1 LYPVPGRCYTSS
13 RVLNP
18 THKQFVK
25 TGAVQ
30 LDGPN
35 FVTERFAPKE
45 GLGGML
51 SRTEFTR
58 ALTQLA
64 AEKNLPLEVVVDL
77 LKRGIVTAFRRELGT
92 QNVRADISV
101 STGTIRVFVTKTVV
115 EKVEDPRTQISLA
128 EARRY
133 KPDAQVGQVIEVEIP
148 QDSVGRIAAQTA
160 RQVFLQGIK
169 EAEREDIYRNYLDQ
183 VGEIV
188 TGIVQRVDSKQV
200 TLDLGK
206 VEAILPA
213 SEQIPGETYRPGQRL
228 KAYLME
234 VRKTPKGPQLVVS
247 RTHKEFL
254 KRLLEM
260 EVPEVYNG
268 IVEIKAIARE
278 PGSRSK
284 VAVWS
289 RQPGVDARGACI
301 GLRGVRIQ
309 NIVNE
314 LSGEK
319 VDVVLWS
326 PDPAVF
332 VAEALSPAQVLSVE
346 INEAEKTATVIVP
359 DRQLSLAIG
368 KEGQNARLAA
378 RLTGW
383 RIDIKAA
390 SVARAERLAKE
401 AEAAAQAAVEAA
413 VAPEPTAAAAGPV
426 PEAVPAEAPPEV
438 EPVAAAVPEEAVP
451 VAAEAV
457 AEPVEVAP
465 EPEPVAEAPR
475 VLRFAEDLQITRELD
490 LKKKKGEEER
500 APPGKPKKAK
510 RPRVTVELE
519 EEEEYEEL
527 LRRIR

>member
-1 LYPVPGRCYTSS
+1 
-13 RVLNP
+13 
-18 THKQFVK
+18 
-25 TGAVQ
+25 
-30 LDGPN
+30 
-35 FVTERFAPKE
+35 
-45 GLGGML
+45 ML
-51 SRTEFTR
+51 ARTEFAR

-64 AEKNLPLEVVVDL
+64 TEKNLPLEVVVDL
-77 LKRGIVTAFRRELGT
+77 LKRGIVTAFKRELGT
-92 QNVRADISV
+92 PNVRAEISV
-101 STGTIRVFVTKTVV
+101 SAGTIRVYVAKTVV
-115 EKVEDPRTQISLA
+115 EKVEDPRTQLSLA
-128 EARRY
+128 EARRI
-133 KPDAQVGQVIEVEIP
+133 KPDVKVGQTIEVEVP

-206 VEAILPA
+206 VEAVLPA
-213 SEQIPGETYRPGQRL
+213 SDQIPGEVYRPGQRL
-228 KAYLME
+228 KALLLE
-234 VRKTPKGPQLVVS
+234 VRKTPKGPQLIVS
-247 RTHKEFL
+247 RTHKDFL
-254 KRLLEM
+254 KRLLEL
-260 EVPEVYNG
+260 EVPEIYNG

-314 LSGEK
+314 LNGEK
-319 VDVVLWS
+319 IDIVLWN
-326 PDPAVF
+326 PDPAIF

-390 SVARAERLAKE
+390 SVARAERLVKE
-401 AEAAAQAAVEAA
+401 AEAAAATQVAVEVAPPAPEPAPVPEVTPEPEVVPEPEPVVAAEMAAAPAAEEAAPEPVA
-413 VAPEPTAAAAGPV
+413 VAPEPV
-426 PEAVPAEAPPEV
+426 L
-438 EPVAAAVPEEAVP
+438 EP
-451 VAAEAV
+451 
-457 AEPVEVAP
+457 
-465 EPEPVAEAPR
+465 PR
-475 VLRFAEDLQITRELD
+475 VLRFAEDLQISRELD
-490 LKKKKGEEER
+490 VKRKKGEEER

-519 EEEEYEEL
+519 EEEAYEEL

>member
-1 LYPVPGRCYTSS
+1 
-13 RVLNP
+13 
-18 THKQFVK
+18 
-25 TGAVQ
+25 
-30 LDGPN
+30 
-35 FVTERFAPKE
+35 
-45 GLGGML
+45 
-51 SRTEFTR
+51 
-58 ALTQLA
+58 
-64 AEKNLPLEVVVDL
+64 
-77 LKRGIVTAFRRELGT
+77 
-92 QNVRADISV
+92 
-101 STGTIRVFVTKTVV
+101 
-115 EKVEDPRTQISLA
+115 
-128 EARRY
+128 
-133 KPDAQVGQVIEVEIP
+133 
-148 QDSVGRIAAQTA
+148 
-160 RQVFLQGIK
+160 
-169 EAEREDIYRNYLDQ
+169 
-183 VGEIV
+183 
-188 TGIVQRVDSKQV
+188 VDSKQV

-401 AEAAAQAAVEAA
+401 AAAAAQAAVEAA

>member
-1 LYPVPGRCYTSS
+1 
-13 RVLNP
+13 
-18 THKQFVK
+18 
-25 TGAVQ
+25 
-30 LDGPN
+30 
-35 FVTERFAPKE
+35 
-45 GLGGML
+45 ML
-51 SRTEFTR
+51 ARTEFAR

-64 AEKNLPLEVVVDL
+64 TEKNLPLEVVVDL
-77 LKRGIVTAFRRELGT
+77 LKRGIVTAFKRELGT
-92 QNVRADISV
+92 PNVRAEISV
-101 STGTIRVFVTKTVV
+101 SAGTIRVYVAKTVV
-115 EKVEDPRTQISLA
+115 EKVEDPRTQLSLA
-128 EARRY
+128 EARRI
-133 KPDAQVGQVIEVEIP
+133 KPDVKVGQTIEVEVP

-206 VEAILPA
+206 VEGYLPA
-213 SEQIPGETYRPGQRL
+213 SDQIPGEVYRPGQRL
-228 KAYLME
+228 KALLLE
-234 VRKTPKGPQLVVS
+234 VRKTPKGPQLIVS
-247 RTHKEFL
+247 RTHKDFL
-254 KRLLEM
+254 KRLLEL
-260 EVPEVYNG
+260 EVPEIYNG

-314 LSGEK
+314 LNGEK
-319 VDVVLWS
+319 IDIVLWN
-326 PDPAVF
+326 PDPAIF

-390 SVARAERLAKE
+390 SVARAERLVKE
-401 AEAAAQAAVEAA
+401 AEAAAATQVAVEVAPPAPEPAPVPEVTPEPEVVPEPEPVVAAEMAAAPAAEEAAPEPVA
-413 VAPEPTAAAAGPV
+413 VAPEPV
-426 PEAVPAEAPPEV
+426 L
-438 EPVAAAVPEEAVP
+438 EP
-451 VAAEAV
+451 
-457 AEPVEVAP
+457 
-465 EPEPVAEAPR
+465 PR
-475 VLRFAEDLQITRELD
+475 VLRFAEDLQISRELD
-490 LKKKKGEEER
+490 VKRKKGEEER

-519 EEEEYEEL
+519 EEEAYEEL

>member
-1 LYPVPGRCYTSS
+1 
-13 RVLNP
+13 
-18 THKQFVK
+18 
-25 TGAVQ
+25 
-30 LDGPN
+30 
-35 FVTERFAPKE
+35 
-45 GLGGML
+45 ML
-51 SRTEFTR
+51 ARTEFAR

-64 AEKNLPLEVVVDL
+64 TEKNLPLEVVVDL
-77 LKRGIVTAFRRELGT
+77 LKRGIVTAFKRELGT
-92 QNVRADISV
+92 PNVRAEISV
-101 STGTIRVFVTKTVV
+101 SAGTIRVYVAKTVV
-115 EKVEDPRTQISLA
+115 EKVEDPRTQLSLA
-128 EARRY
+128 EARRI
-133 KPDAQVGQVIEVEIP
+133 KPDVKVGQTIEVEVP

-206 VEAILPA
+206 VEAVLPA
-213 SEQIPGETYRPGQRL
+213 SDQIPGEVYRPGQRL
-228 KAYLME
+228 KALLLE
-234 VRKTPKGPQLVVS
+234 VRKTPKGPQLIVS
-247 RTHKEFL
+247 RTHKDFL
-254 KRLLEM
+254 KRLLEL
-260 EVPEVYNG
+260 EVPEIYNG

-314 LSGEK
+314 LNGEK
-319 VDVVLWS
+319 IDIVLWN
-326 PDPAVF
+326 PDPAIF

-390 SVARAERLAKE
+390 SVARAERLVKE
-401 AEAAAQAAVEAA
+401 AEAAAATQVAVEVAPP
-413 VAPEPTAAAAGPV
+413 APEPAPV
-426 PEAVPAEAPPEV
+426 PEVTPEPEV
-438 EPVAAAVPEEAVP
+438 V
-451 VAAEAV
+451 
-457 AEPVEVAP
+457 P
-465 EPEPVAEAPR
+465 EPEPVAAEMAAAPAAEEAAPEPVAVAPEPVLEPPR
-475 VLRFAEDLQITRELD
+475 VLRFAEDLQISRELD
-490 LKKKKGEEER
+490 VKRKKGEEER

>member
-1 LYPVPGRCYTSS
+1 
-13 RVLNP
+13 
-18 THKQFVK
+18 
-25 TGAVQ
+25 
-30 LDGPN
+30 
-35 FVTERFAPKE
+35 
-45 GLGGML
+45 ML

-92 QNVRADISV
+92 QNVRAEISV
-101 STGTIRVFVTKTVV
+101 STGTIRVFVAKTVV
-115 EKVEDPRTQISLA
+115 ERVGDPRTQISLE

-133 KPDAQVGQVIEVEIP
+133 KPDARVGQIIEVEIP

-228 KAYLME
+228 KAYLID

-268 IVEIKAIARE
+268 IVEVKAIARE

-314 LSGEK
+314 LNGEK
-319 VDVVLWS
+319 IDVVLWN
-326 PDPAVF
+326 PDPAIF

-346 INEAEKTATVIVP
+346 INEAEKTATVVVP

-401 AEAAAQAAVEAA
+401 AEAAAAARAA
-413 VAPEPTAAAAGPV
+413 
-426 PEAVPAEAPPEV
+426 AEAPVP
-438 EPVAAAVPEEAVP
+438 EPVAAAEAAPPAPAEVVPEAEPVVAEAPEAAVP
-451 VAAEAV
+451 VAEEVA
-457 AEPVEVAP
+457 AEPVGVAP
-465 EPEPVAEAPR
+465 EPVPEPVAEAPR
-475 VLRFAEDLQITRELD
+475 VLRFAEDLQISRELD
-490 LKKKKGEEER
+490 VKKKKGEEER

>member
-1 LYPVPGRCYTSS
+1 
-13 RVLNP
+13 
-18 THKQFVK
+18 
-25 TGAVQ
+25 
-30 LDGPN
+30 
-35 FVTERFAPKE
+35 
-45 GLGGML
+45 ML
-51 SRTEFTR
+51 TRTEFTR

-77 LKRGIVTAFRRELGT
+77 LKRGIVTAFKRELGT
-92 QNVRADISV
+92 PNVRAEISV
-101 STGTIRVFVTKTVV
+101 PSGTIRVYVAKTVV
-115 EKVEDPRTQISLA
+115 EKVEDPRTQISLE
-128 EARRY
+128 EARRL
-133 KPDAQVGQVIEVEIP
+133 KPDVKPGQTIEIEVP

-188 TGIVQRVDSKQV
+188 TGIVQRADSKQV

-228 KAYLME
+228 KALLIE

-247 RTHKEFL
+247 RTHKDFL
-254 KRLLEM
+254 KRLLEL
-260 EVPEVYNG
+260 EVPEIYNG

-314 LSGEK
+314 LHGEK
-319 VDVVLWS
+319 VDIVLWN

-390 SVARAERLAKE
+390 SVARAERLARE
-401 AEAAAQAAVEAA
+401 AEAAAAAQAPAAAPGPEPAA
-413 VAPEPTAAAAGPV
+413 VAPV
-426 PEAVPAEAPPEV
+426 PEAVPEAEP
-438 EPVAAAVPEEAVP
+438 AAAAEEEPAP
-451 VAAEAV
+451 AAEG
-457 AEPVEVAP
+457 VAP
-465 EPEPVAEAPR
+465 EPVGVTPEPVVEPPR
-475 VLRFAEDLQITRELD
+475 VLRFAEDLQISRELD
-490 LKKKKGEEER
+490 VKKKKGEEER
-500 APPGKPKKAK
+500 TPPGKAKKAK